1 MRRLLLGAAA
11 LVVAGATTACGAPTD
26 ASKADFCDAVEK
38 VSKNADDYDEARD
51 AALDLGDVG
60 TPEGIS
66 DDAREGFEISID
78 AFDEAEDEK
87 DLDKAQ
93 DDLSSDDKKKVEAF
107 SSYID
112 KTCGSEGD

>member
-11 LVVAGATTACGAPTD
+11 LVVAGVTVACGAPTD
-26 ASKADFCDAVEK
+26 ASKGDFCDAVEK

-87 DLDKAQ
+87 DLEKAQ

-112 KTCGSEGD
+112 KTCGSEGE